1 MDATGLTSGLAL
13 PLLVLV
19 LAGSL
24 FLIPLGLPGLWI
36 MLGAALLHWVMIPEG
51 GIGLFTLL
59 GTSALVILAEVLEF
73 TISGKYTRKYGGS
86 KRAAWGAILGGIVGA
101 IIGIPIPV
109 IGSFFGALAGS
120 FAGAFVGEL
129 TVKQADRSDP
139 TRVAMGAAIGRAVA
153 AAMKV
158 GIGLVVAIWIFSAAV
173 VG

>member
-1 MDATGLTSGLAL
+1 MDSTVVSLTPTLAV
-13 PLLVLV
+13 PLLALV

-24 FLIPLGLPGLWI
+24 FLIPLGLPGLWL

-59 GTSALVILAEVLEF
+59 GTSALVIVAEVLEF
-73 TISGKYTRKYGGS
+73 TISGNYTRKYGGS

-101 IIGIPIPV
+101 IPIPV
-109 IGSFFGALAGS
+109 VGSFFGALVGS